1 MNHVIYVY
9 LFVFTA
15 MLAAV
20 YLILQRFTSP
30 QNAFVLSVAAS
41 VAFIVGLYGLREG
54 ATFDMQVQNMFVTG
68 EFQMQADA
76 RPGDATRFRLQPGIN
91 LQSGRAWGFLNQAL

>member
-20 YLILQRFTSP
+20 YLLLQRFTSR

-41 VAFIVGLYGLREG
+41 VAFIIGVYGLREG
-54 ATFDMQVQNMFVTG
+54 ANFDMNFQNMFVTG
-68 EFQMQADA
+68 EFLMQADS
-76 RPGDATRFRLQPGIN
+76 RPQDATRFRLQPGVTF
-91 LQSGRAWGFLNQAL
+91 QSGRAFGTLNQAL